1 MAEAKIC
8 GVKDAPALDAAIAGG
23 ARYIGLIFFP
33 KSPRHVTLDAARALA
48 ARARG
53 KAQIVAVTVDADDAA
68 LAALQAAV
76 DPDWLQLHGAEP
88 PPRVAAVRRFARNG
102 TIKALPVATRADLD
116 AADAYAGAADM
127 LLFDAKPPPGAGLP
141 GGNGAAFDWPILA
154 GRRLPRPWFLSGGL
168 TPDNV
173 REAIAAA
180 GAAQVDTSSG
190 VESAP
195 GVKDLQRIAAFLAAA
210 RQTPA

>member
-33 KSPRHVTLDAARALA
+33 KSPRHVTFEAAQALA

-53 KAQIVAVTVDADDAA
+53 RAQIVAVTVDADDAA
-68 LAALQAAV
+68 LAAIQAAAA
-76 DPDWLQLHGAEP
+76 PDWLQLHGAEP
-88 PPRVAAVRRFARNG
+88 PPRVAAARRFARNG
-102 TIKALPVATRADLD
+102 TIKALPVATRADLT

-168 TPDNV
+168 TADNV

-180 GAAQVDTSSG
+180 GATQVDTSSG

-195 GVKDLQRIAAFLAAA
+195 GVKDLERIAAFLAAA
-210 RQTPA
+210 RQPPA